1 MDTLLYFHD
10 PMCSWCWAFRPAW
23 QMIRAGLPSDIAV
36 RQILG
41 GLAPDDPEPM
51 PVELRNIIRQIWA
64 TVQEVVPGTEFN
76 YDFWERCSPRRST
89 YPACRAVIAA
99 RRQGSSFEEA
109 MILAIQRAYYLQARN
124 PSEET
129 TLIELAGEIGIDP
142 AVFSNDL
149 FDPGIHQELLAEIEL
164 TRERRVRGFPALILQ
179 QGEQFRDIA
188 VEYDDGAISLEDIL
202 ARH

>member
-23 QMIRAGLPSDIAV
+23 QTIRAGLPSDITV

-149 FDPGIHQELLAEIEL
+149 FDPGIHQELLSEIEL
-164 TRERRVRGFPALILQ
+164 TKERRVRGFPALILQ

>member
-23 QMIRAGLPSDIAV
+23 QTIRAGLPSDIAV

-149 FDPGIHQELLAEIEL
+149 FDPGIHQELLSEIEL

>member
-149 FDPGIHQELLAEIEL
+149 SDPGIHQELLAEIEL

-179 QGEQFRDIA
+179 QGEQFQDIA